1 MPVLPIATSA
11 AIERGPYQLSLPSR
25 MNTETTIAR
34 IRALNDTARRTFVS
48 GQFFLT
54 RGVAE
59 LPPDD
64 QAAILDRVR
73 TFDDFRE
80 DNDPWGE
87 HDFGSFMHRGRTIN
101 WKIDYYDL
109 LLKYGS
115 DDPSDPARTR
125 RVLTIMLAEEY

>member
-1 MPVLPIATSA
+1 M
-11 AIERGPYQLSLPSR
+11 Y
-25 MNTETTIAR
+25 TETAKAR
-34 IRALNDTARRTFVS
+34 IRALNDTARRTFVG

-73 TFDDFRE
+73 TFNDFTG

-87 HDFGSFMHRGRTIN
+87 HDFGSFKHRGRRIN

-115 DDPSDPARTR
+115 PDPSDPAATR

>member
-1 MPVLPIATSA
+1 MT
-11 AIERGPYQLSLPSR
+11 
-25 MNTETTIAR
+25 TETSVAR
-34 IRALNDTARRTFVS
+34 IRALNDTARRTS
-48 GQFFLT
+48 ALGQFFLT

-73 TFDDFRE
+73 TFDDFGE
-80 DNDPWGE
+80 DNEPWGE
-87 HDFGSFMHRGRTIN
+87 HDFASFKHRGRTIN

>member
-1 MPVLPIATSA
+1 MT
-11 AIERGPYQLSLPSR
+11 
-25 MNTETTIAR
+25 TETSVAR
-34 IRALNDTARRTFVS
+34 IRALNDTARRTFIG

-64 QAAILDRVR
+64 QATILDRVR
-73 TFDDFRE
+73 TFDDFTG

-87 HDFGSFMHRGRTIN
+87 HDFGSFKLRGRTIN

-115 DDPSDPARTR
+115 EDPSDPACTR